1 MPLNPYDNVLV
12 QRTLAPAAR
21 TATANGTTV
30 DRAADGARYQ
40 DALVV
45 IDVGV
50 VTDGTHTF
58 AVEESADG
66 SDWAAAAD
74 ADLQGA
80 EPAVTS
86 SNDDTVYEIG
96 YTGAARYLRVAVTVA
111 GATTGG
117 IYSAAV
123 VLSNARRG
131 PVDRD

>member
-1 MPLNPYDNVLV
+1 MNPYDNVLV

-21 TATANGTTV
+21 TATVNGATV
-30 DRAADGARYQ
+30 DRAAGDARYQ

-45 IDVGV
+45 IDTGV

-58 AVEESADG
+58 TVQESANG
-66 SDWAAAAD
+66 SSWSAVAD

-80 EPAVTS
+80 EPVVTS
-86 SNDDTVYEIG
+86 SNDDRVYELG
-96 YTGAARYLRVAVTVA
+96 YLGGARYLRVAVTVA

-117 IYSAAV
+117 LYSAAV

>member
-45 IDVGV
+45 IDAGV

-86 SNDDTVYEIG
+86 SNDDTVYQIG

-117 IYSAAV
+117 IYSATV

>member
-1 MPLNPYDNVLV
+1 MNPYNNTRV

-30 DRAADGARYQ
+30 DRAASGARYQ

-45 IDVGV
+45 IDTGV

-58 AVEESADG
+58 TVQESANG
-66 SDWAAAAD
+66 TSWSAVAD
-74 ADLQGA
+74 ADLQGT
-80 EPAVTS
+80 EPVVTS
-86 SNDDTVYEIG
+86 ANDDTVYELG
-96 YTGAARYLRVAVTVA
+96 YVGGARYLRVAVTVA
-111 GATTGG
+111 GATNGG

-131 PVDRD
+131 PADRS

>member
-1 MPLNPYDNVLV
+1 MNPYDNALV

-45 IDVGV
+45 IDTGV

-58 AVEESADG
+58 AVQESADG
-66 SDWAAAAD
+66 SSWAAVAD

-86 SNDDTVYEIG
+86 ANDDTVYEIG
-96 YTGAARYLRVAVTVA
+96 YLGAARYLRVAVTVA

-117 IYSAAV
+117 LYSAAV

>member
-1 MPLNPYDNVLV
+1 MNLYDNVLV

-45 IDVGV
+45 IDAGV

-58 AVEESADG
+58 AVQESADG
-66 SDWAAAAD
+66 SSWSAVAD
-74 ADLQGA
+74 ADLQGT

-86 SNDDTVYEIG
+86 ANDDTVYEIG
-96 YTGAARYLRVAVTVA
+96 YLGGARYLRVAVTVA

-117 IYSAAV
+117 LYSAAV
-123 VLSNARRG
+123 VLSGARRG

>member
-1 MPLNPYDNVLV
+1 MNLYDNVLV

-45 IDVGV
+45 IDAGV

-58 AVEESADG
+58 AVQESADG
-66 SDWAAAAD
+66 SSWSAVAD
-74 ADLQGA
+74 ADLQGT

-86 SNDDTVYEIG
+86 ANDDTVYEIG
-96 YTGAARYLRVAVTVA
+96 YLGGARYLPDTSQQLLVSLSREMQRLSDVT
-111 GATTGG
+111 
-117 IYSAAV
+117 
-123 VLSNARRG
+123 NASG
-131 PVDRD
+131 KSH